1 MAARA
6 ELGLGGEIAV
16 LRRAGRKQRGSGRCG
31 RRLSPEWGWHEQ
43 RLLGGCGRVRIVL
56 SQTDRAAAA
65 AVVRIW
71 AQT

>member
-16 LRRAGRKQRGSGRCG
+16 LGRAGRKQRGSGGCG
-31 RRLSPEWGWHEQ
+31 RRLSPEWSWHRL

-56 SQTDRAAAA
+56 YQKNRAAGA